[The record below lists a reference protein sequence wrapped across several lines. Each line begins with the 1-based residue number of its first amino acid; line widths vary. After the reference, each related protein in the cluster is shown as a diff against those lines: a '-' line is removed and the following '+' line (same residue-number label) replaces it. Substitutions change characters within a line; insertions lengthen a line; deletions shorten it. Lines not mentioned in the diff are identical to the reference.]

1 MIIDGLM
8 AQRKQ
13 KTTPKLKNT
22 SVFTKISKK
31 EREILKYITEGLSS
45 QEIAEKLSLSVR
57 TVSNHRANILRKTDV
72 KNTAE
77 LVRLAVE

>member
-1 MIIDGLM
+1 M
-8 AQRKQ
+8 
-13 KTTPKLKNT
+13 
-22 SVFTKISKK
+22 
-31 EREILKYITEGLSS
+31 SS